1 MTNIE
6 YMMRI
11 FNDDRLEGICYKHA
25 AHDED
30 GESPLVTVLTSL
42 FVHWHLVFVVY
53 PTYI

>member
-11 FNDDRLEGICYKHA
+11 FNDDRLEGICFKHA

-30 GESPLVTVLTSL
+30 DDCTHL
-42 FVHWHLVFVVY
+42 FVCTFASSICSVSYLYLHF
-53 PTYI
+53 